1 MNEIKFILIPL
12 FFLISITPSSSPENC
27 ITLIDDIYITSDT
40 TLCSGIYNVPDIN
53 LDGILIV
60 NLSNVIIDCNNAQL
74 IGKNNL
80 GYGIYSN
87 GYNNITIKNCVFEN
101 YTAGILFY
109 SSSDNLIQNNI
120 ANYNQYGILIQTGFN
135 NNLLNNTACN
145 NSDYDF
151 YFPEIS
157 GSSGSNNK
165 CSLIYGGWN
174 DLNHSGCS
182 YTCNGTITATT
193 TTTSTTSTTI
203 TTTST
208 TIPTNITPIFA
219 FGGRGSDN
227 GKFDEPH
234 GISVSSNG
242 TIYVLD
248 TLNNR
253 IQVFDAN
260 GTFIEKFG
268 GYDKDGIE
276 LGKFEEPEGS
286 SLMEFSENITKIYV
300 TDTRNHRVEIRTS
313 NTTFSTSMNSTVTNI
328 SWVAFGERCYLDVC
342 DSKTTIYLEE
352 PTGISVDS
360 HGNIYI
366 ADTENNEI
374 KVLNSENKLIHKFN
388 GINTT
393 DGKFKLPKGV
403 AIDNDNYIY
412 VVDTGNNKIRI
423 FIPNG
428 SQIRS
433 FGGYGSGDGRFDS
446 PSAIALDKQDN
457 IYVADTGNSRIQIFD
472 SLGNY
477 ITKSGTE
484 NCTTKIYTNPAN
496 YTGQFC
502 HPAGIAVDSSRI
514 YVSDTENYRIQV
526 FSKPALQV
534 SKREF
539 IISLRFGWNLISI
552 PVEP

>member
-1 MNEIKFILIPL
+1 MNEIKFILIPF

-27 ITLIDDIYITSDT
+27 ITLIDDIYINSDT

-53 LDGILIV
+53 LDGVLIV

-109 SSSDNLIQNNI
+109 SSSDNLIKNNI
-120 ANYNQYGILIQTGFN
+120 ANHNQYGILIQTGFN

-145 NSDYDF
+145 NSDYDL
-151 YFPEIS
+151 YSSEIS

-174 DLNHSGCS
+174 DLNHSGCT

-193 TTTSTTSTTI
+193 TTTTTTST

-219 FGGRGSDN
+219 FGGRGSDD
-227 GKFDEPH
+227 GKFDEPY

-268 GYDKDGIE
+268 GEDTEGIE
-276 LGKFEEPEGS
+276 LGKFEEPEGI
-286 SLMEFSENITKIYV
+286 SLMEFSENITKVYV
-300 TDTRNHRVEIRTS
+300 TDTRNHRAEIRTS

-328 SWVAFGERCYLDVC
+328 SWAAFGERCYLDVC
-342 DSKTTIYLEE
+342 DSKTTIYLDY

-360 HGNIYI
+360 YGNIYI

-403 AIDNDNYIY
+403 AIGSDNYIY
-412 VVDTGNNKIRI
+412 IADTGNNKIRI
-423 FIPNG
+423 FMQNG
-428 SQIRS
+428 SQVRS
-433 FGGYGSGDGRFDS
+433 FGSSGTEDGKFDS
-446 PSAIALDKQDN
+446 PSAIALDSYDN
-457 IYVADTGNSRIQIFD
+457 IYVADTGNGRIQIFD

-477 ITKSGTE
+477 ITKFGTE
-484 NCTTKIYTNPAN
+484 NCAIKIQTKPTN
-496 YTGQFC
+496 YTGEFC
-502 HPAGIAVDSSRI
+502 YPIGIAVDSSRI
-514 YVSDTENYRIQV
+514 YVSDTENYRIQI
-526 FSKPALQV
+526 FSKPKFV
-534 SKREF
+534 SKKEF
-539 IISLRFGWNLISI
+539 RISLRPGGNLISI
-552 PVEP
+552 PLEV